1 MTHFGTR
8 CTHVQNIESAV
19 PELRETGVLSAAGL
33 SQSSGGSPEPARYS
47 GSELREKIMM
57 NSRPSRLLIVDD
69 NEMNRDMFAR
79 RLERKGYVVGLAE
92 NAKELLTR
100 VKQDAVDL
108 VLLDIEMPEISG
120 LDALQEL
127 RQRYSAAELP
137 IIMVTGKAQSDDIV
151 KALDLG
157 ANDYLTKPIDFP
169 VAVARIGTQLSHK
182 HAQEALKESEERYAL
197 AALGS
202 NDGLWDWN
210 LLSNVVHFSPRWKA
224 MLGYQEDEIG
234 DTPEQWFER
243 IHDADRERV
252 KEEIAA
258 HQKGLTP
265 HFESEHR
272 VVHKDGSFHWML
284 SRGVAVHDASGNAS
298 RMAGSQTDI
307 TEGKVSD
314 PLTGLPNRLLFID
327 RVGRLVKH
335 MKRRKDHLF
344 AVLFLDLD
352 GFKMIND
359 SMGHLIGDQL
369 LLGVANRLEK
379 CLRSTDTVARLGET
393 FTVARLG
400 GDEFTVLLD
409 DIKDPGDAKSA
420 ADRMMKA
427 LASPFI
433 LGGKEVFTSV
443 SIGIALSNSAYE
455 QPEEI
460 LRDADTA
467 MYRAKSLGKARY
479 EVFDADMRASV
490 MARLQLE
497 TDLRRAL
504 ERGEFR
510 NFYQPIVALVSG
522 EIAGFEALLRWQHPT
537 RGLLAPSEFIPV
549 AEETGLI
556 RELGWWNLR
565 EACRQITE
573 WRAGL
578 IAHRHLTISVN
589 LSAKQFLQPN
599 LVEDIRKLLVEL
611 ALPAEALKLEITEST
626 VMADPSGAVE
636 MLQQIKDLGIRL
648 AIDDFGTGYSS
659 LSYLHR
665 FPLDTLKIDR
675 SFISVMEEN
684 GEGMEIARS
693 ILPMANHL
701 RLDVVAEG
709 VETIQQ
715 VALLKRLECK
725 YGQGYYFSRP
735 LSAEG
740 IAALLAGDLAWQTC
754 GQAK

>member
-1 MTHFGTR
+1 MNTHK
-8 CTHVQNIESAV
+8 N
-19 PELRETGVLSAAGL
+19 
-33 SQSSGGSPEPARYS
+33 
-47 GSELREKIMM
+47 
-57 NSRPSRLLIVDD
+57 RLLIVDD
-69 NEMNRDMFAR
+69 NEMNRDMLAR
-79 RLERKGYVVGLAE
+79 RLARKGYEIALAE
-92 NAKELLTR
+92 NARQLLQR
-100 VKQDAVDL
+100 VEQEGVDL

-120 LDALQEL
+120 LDALKTL
-127 RQRYSAAELP
+127 REAYSPIELP
-137 IIMVTGKAQSDDIV
+137 VIMVTAKNQSEDIV
-151 KALDLG
+151 KALDMG

-182 HAQEALKESEERYAL
+182 RAQEALRESEERYAL
-197 AALGS
+197 AAQGA

-210 LLSNVVHFSPRWKA
+210 VLTNFVHYSPRWKA
-224 MLGYQEDEIG
+224 MLGCQEGEVG
-234 DTPEQWFER
+234 GTPEEWFDR

-252 KEEIAA
+252 KQEIAA

-272 VVHKDGSFHWML
+272 MLHKDGSFRWML
-284 SRGVAVHDASGNAS
+284 SRGLAVRDASGKTL

-327 RVGRLVKH
+327 RLGRVIKH
-335 MKRRKDHLF
+335 AKRRKDHIF

-359 SMGHLIGDQL
+359 SVGHLIGDQL

-379 CLRSTDTVARLGET
+379 CLRSTDTVARLGES

-409 DIKDPGDAKSA
+409 DLKDPNDAKRA
-420 ADRMMKA
+420 AERLMKA
-427 LASPFI
+427 LTAPFV

-443 SIGIALSNSAYE
+443 SIGIALSNPAYE
-455 QPEEI
+455 QPEDI

-467 MYRAKSLGKARY
+467 MYRAKSLGKARF

-504 ERGEFR
+504 ERQEFR
-510 NFYQPIVALVSG
+510 NFYQPIVSLASG
-522 EIAGFEALLRWQHPT
+522 KIAGFEALLRWEHPT
-537 RGLLAPSEFIPV
+537 RGLLGPEEFIAV

-565 EACRQITE
+565 EACRQISD
-573 WRAGL
+573 WKAHPDADPDL
-578 IAHRHLTISVN
+578 IISVN
-589 LSAKQFLQPN
+589 LSVKQFLQPN
-599 LVEDIRKLLVEL
+599 LVSDIKGLLREL
-611 ALPAEALKLEITEST
+611 AFPPESLKLEITEST
-626 VMADPSGAVE
+626 VMGDPSAAVE
-636 MLQQIKDLGIRL
+636 MLLQMKALGIRL

-675 SFISVMEEN
+675 SFISGMCEG
-684 GEGMEIARS
+684 GEGMEIAKT
-693 ILPMANHL
+693 IMPLANNL

-709 VETIQQ
+709 VETMEQ
-715 VALLKRLECK
+715 VAFLKKLHCK
-725 YGQGYYFSRP
+725 FAQGFYFSKP
-735 LSAEG
+735 LAPEDA
-740 IAALLAGDLAWQTC
+740 AALLMGQPAW
-754 GQAK
+754 K

>member
-1 MTHFGTR
+1 
-8 CTHVQNIESAV
+8 
-19 PELRETGVLSAAGL
+19 
-33 SQSSGGSPEPARYS
+33 
-47 GSELREKIMM
+47 M
-57 NSRPSRLLIVDD
+57 NTNLRPSRLLIVDD
-69 NEMNRDMFAR
+69 NEMNRDMLAR
-79 RLERKGYVVGLAE
+79 RLTRKGYVIGLASS
-92 NAKELLTR
+92 AKELLER
-100 VKQDAVDL
+100 VQRDAVDL
-108 VLLDIEMPEISG
+108 VLLDIEMPNVSG
-120 LDALQEL
+120 LDALKTL
-127 RQRYSAAELP
+127 REQYSPAQLP
-137 IIMVTGKAQSDDIV
+137 IIMVTAKTQSDDIV
-151 KALDLG
+151 AALELG

-169 VAVARIGTQLSHK
+169 VALARIGAQLSHK
-182 HAQEALKESEERYAL
+182 LAQEALKESEERYAL
-197 AALGS
+197 AARGS

-210 LLSNVVHFSPRWKA
+210 LLANVVHFSPRWKA
-224 MLGYQEDEIG
+224 MLGYEEGEIG
-234 DTPEQWFER
+234 DRPEEWFDR

-272 VVHKDGSFHWML
+272 VLHKEGGFRWML
-284 SRGVAVHDASGNAS
+284 SRGVAIQDASGNVL

-327 RVGRLVKH
+327 RIGRLVKH
-335 MKRRKDHLF
+335 SKRHKEHLF
-344 AVLFLDLD
+344 AVLFMDLD

-369 LLGVANRLEK
+369 LVGVANRLEK

-409 DIKDPGDAKSA
+409 HIKDPDDAKRA

-427 LASPFI
+427 LAVPFI

-443 SIGIALSNSAYE
+443 SIGIALSNPAYE
-455 QPEEI
+455 QPEDI

-497 TDLRRAL
+497 TDLRHAL
-504 ERGEFR
+504 ERGEFC

-522 EIAGFEALLRWQHPT
+522 EIAGFEALLRWHHPT
-537 RGLLAPSEFIPV
+537 RGLLGPNEFIPV

-565 EACRQITE
+565 EACRQISE
-573 WRAGL
+573 WRAAL
-578 IAHRHLTISVN
+578 ATHPDLTISVN

-599 LVEDIRKLLVEL
+599 LVHDIETLLREL
-611 ALPAEALKLEITEST
+611 RLPPEVLKLEITEST
-626 VMADPSGAVE
+626 VMADPSAAVE
-636 MLQQIKDLGIRL
+636 MLQQIKSLGIQL

-675 SFISVMEEN
+675 SFISSMGDD
-684 GEGMEIARS
+684 GEGMEIART
-693 ILPMANHL
+693 ILPMANNL

-709 VETIQQ
+709 VETLQQ
-715 VALLKRLECK
+715 VAMLKKLHCK
-725 YGQGYYFSRP
+725 YGQGFFFSRP

-740 IAALLAGDLAWQTC
+740 IATLLAGDLTWQAC
-754 GQAK
+754 EQAK

>member
-1 MTHFGTR
+1 
-8 CTHVQNIESAV
+8 
-19 PELRETGVLSAAGL
+19 
-33 SQSSGGSPEPARYS
+33 
-47 GSELREKIMM
+47 M
-57 NSRPSRLLIVDD
+57 NPRTSRLLIVDD
-69 NEMNRDMFAR
+69 NEMNRDMLAR
-79 RLERKGYVVGLAE
+79 RLARKGYEIAVTQSAHD
-92 NAKELLTR
+92 LLER
-100 VKQDAVDL
+100 VKLDGTDL
-108 VLLDIEMPEISG
+108 VLLDIEMPEVSG
-120 LDALQEL
+120 LDALKTL
-127 RQRYSAAELP
+127 REAYSAIELP
-137 IIMVTGKAQSDDIV
+137 IIMVTAKNQSEDIV
-151 KALDLG
+151 RALDLG

-169 VAVARIGTQLSHK
+169 VALARIGTQLSHK
-182 HAQEALKESEERYAL
+182 RAQEALKESEERYAL
-197 AALGS
+197 AARGS

-210 LLSNVVHFSPRWKA
+210 LSANVVHFSPRWKA
-224 MLGYQEDEIG
+224 MLGYQEAQIG
-234 DTPEQWFER
+234 DRPEEWFER

-272 VVHKDGSFHWML
+272 VLHKDGSFRWML
-284 SRGVAVHDASGNAS
+284 SRGVAVHDTSGNPL

-335 MKRRKDHLF
+335 TKRRKDHLF

-359 SMGHLIGDQL
+359 GMGHLIGDQL
-369 LLGVANRLEK
+369 LLGVAHRLEK

-409 DIKDPGDAKSA
+409 DIKDPDDAKRA

-427 LASPFI
+427 LAAPFI

-443 SIGIALSNSAYE
+443 SIGIALSTSAYE
-455 QPEEI
+455 QPEEM

-467 MYRAKSLGKARY
+467 MYRAKALGKARY

-497 TDLRRAL
+497 TDLHRAL
-504 ERGEFR
+504 EREELR
-510 NFYQPIVALVSG
+510 NFYQPIVTLASG

-537 RGLLAPSEFIPV
+537 RGLLGPIEFIPV

-565 EACRQITE
+565 KACQQISE
-573 WRAGL
+573 WRAGSL
-578 IAHRHLTISVN
+578 AHRHLSISVN
-589 LSAKQFLQPN
+589 LSAKQFLQPK
-599 LVEDIRKLLVEL
+599 LVEDIRNLLHEL

-626 VMADPSGAVE
+626 VMADPSAAIE
-636 MLQQIKDLGIRL
+636 MLQQIKSLGIRL

-675 SFISVMEEN
+675 SFISGMGDD
-684 GEGMEIARS
+684 GEGMEIART
-693 ILPMANHL
+693 ILPMANNL

-709 VETIQQ
+709 VETLQQ
-715 VALLKRLECK
+715 VAMLKKLQCK
-725 YGQGYYFSRP
+725 YGQGYYFSKP

-740 IAALLAGDLAWQTC
+740 TAALLAGDLTWQACEQT
-754 GQAK
+754 K

>member
-1 MTHFGTR
+1 MTTN
-8 CTHVQNIESAV
+8 V
-19 PELRETGVLSAAGL
+19 
-33 SQSSGGSPEPARYS
+33 
-47 GSELREKIMM
+47 
-57 NSRPSRLLIVDD
+57 RPSRLLIVDD
-69 NEMNRDMFAR
+69 NEMNRDMLAR
-79 RLERKGYVVGLAE
+79 RLARKGYVIELAD
-92 NAKELLTR
+92 NAKELLER
-100 VKQDAVDL
+100 VQRDAVDL
-108 VLLDIEMPEISG
+108 VLLDIEMPVISG
-120 LDALQEL
+120 LDALKTL
-127 RQRYSAAELP
+127 RKHYSAAELP
-137 IIMVTGKAQSDDIV
+137 IIMVTAKTQSDDIV
-151 KALDLG
+151 TALDLG

-182 HAQEALKESEERYAL
+182 QAREALKESEERYAL
-197 AALGS
+197 AARGS

-210 LLSNVVHFSPRWKA
+210 LSANVVHFSPRWKA
-224 MLGYQEDEIG
+224 MLGYQEGEIG
-234 DTPEQWFER
+234 DRPEEWLDR

-252 KEEIAA
+252 KGDIAS
-258 HQKGLTP
+258 HQKGLTL

-272 VVHKDGSFHWML
+272 VLHKDGSFRWML
-284 SRGVAVHDASGNAS
+284 SRGVAVRDASGSVS

-335 MKRRKDHLF
+335 TKRHKDHLF
-344 AVLFLDLD
+344 AVLFMDLD

-369 LLGVANRLEK
+369 LIGVANRLEK
-379 CLRSTDTVARLGET
+379 CLRSTDTVARLGES
-393 FTVARLG
+393 FTIARLG

-409 DIKDPGDAKSA
+409 HIKEPSDAKRA
-420 ADRMMKA
+420 ADRLMKA
-427 LASPFI
+427 VVLPFI
-433 LGGKEVFTSV
+433 LGGREVFTSM
-443 SIGIALSNSAYE
+443 SIGIALSNSTYE
-455 QPEEI
+455 QAEDI

-497 TDLRRAL
+497 TDLRHAIDG
-504 ERGEFR
+504 GEFR
-510 NFYQPIVALVSG
+510 NFYQPIVNLVSG
-522 EIAGFEALLRWQHPT
+522 EIVGFEALLRWQHPR
-537 RGLLAPSEFIPV
+537 RGLLGPEEFIPV

-565 EACRQITE
+565 EACRQITD
-573 WRAGL
+573 WRAAL
-578 IAHRHLTISVN
+578 AAHSHLTISVN

-599 LVEDIRKLLVEL
+599 LVTDISNLLHEL
-611 ALPAEALKLEITEST
+611 GLAPEALKLEITEST
-626 VMADPSGAVE
+626 VMADPSAAVE
-636 MLQQIKDLGIRL
+636 MLQQIKSLGIRL

-675 SFISVMEEN
+675 SFISGMGDG
-684 GEGMEIARS
+684 GEGMEIAQT
-693 ILPMANHL
+693 ILPMANNL

-715 VALLKRLECK
+715 VTMLKKLHCK
-725 YGQGYYFSRP
+725 YGQGFYFSRP

-740 IAALLAGDLAWQTC
+740 TEALLAGGLTWQAVEQT
-754 GQAK
+754 K

>member
-1 MTHFGTR
+1 MTI
-8 CTHVQNIESAV
+8 N
-19 PELRETGVLSAAGL
+19 
-33 SQSSGGSPEPARYS
+33 ARP
-47 GSELREKIMM
+47 R
-57 NSRPSRLLIVDD
+57 RLLIVDD
-69 NEMNRDMFAR
+69 NEMNRDMLAR
-79 RLERKGYVVGLAE
+79 RLARKGYAIGLAE
-92 NAKELLTR
+92 NAKDLLER

-108 VLLDIEMPEISG
+108 VLLDIEMPQISG
-120 LDALQEL
+120 LDALKAL
-127 RQRYSAAELP
+127 REHYSQAELP
-137 IIMVTGKAQSDDIV
+137 IIMVTAKNQSDDIV
-151 KALDLG
+151 AALDLG

-182 HAQEALKESEERYAL
+182 QAQEALKESEERYAL
-197 AALGS
+197 AARGS

-210 LLSNVVHFSPRWKA
+210 LSANVVHFSPRWKA
-224 MLGYQEDEIG
+224 MLGYEEGEMG
-234 DTPEQWFER
+234 DKPEEWFDR
-243 IHDADRERV
+243 IHDADRDRV

-272 VVHKDGSFHWML
+272 VLHKEGSFRWML
-284 SRGVAVHDASGNAS
+284 SRGVAVHDASGNVL

-335 MKRRKDHLF
+335 SKRRKDHLF

-379 CLRSTDTVARLGET
+379 CLRSTDTVSRIGET

-409 DIKDPGDAKSA
+409 HIKDPSDAKRA
-420 ADRMMKA
+420 AERMMKA
-427 LASPFI
+427 LAPPFI
-433 LGGKEVFTSV
+433 LGGREVFTSV
-443 SIGIALSNSAYE
+443 SIGIALSNPAYE
-455 QPEEI
+455 QPEDI

-497 TDLRRAL
+497 TDLRHAL

-537 RGLLAPSEFIPV
+537 RGLLGPNEFIPV

-565 EACRQITE
+565 EACRQISE

-578 IAHRHLTISVN
+578 IAHSNLTVSVN
-589 LSAKQFLQPN
+589 LSAKQFLQPK

-611 ALPAEALKLEITEST
+611 ALPPEALKLEITEST
-626 VMADPSGAVE
+626 VMADPSAAVE
-636 MLQQIKDLGIRL
+636 MLQQIKSLGIRL

-675 SFISVMEEN
+675 SFISVMEDD

-693 ILPMANHL
+693 IVPMANNLH
-701 RLDVVAEG
+701 LDVVAEG

-715 VALLKRLECK
+715 VALLKKLQCK
-725 YGQGYYFSRP
+725 YGQGFYFSRP

-740 IAALLAGDLAWQTC
+740 TTALLAGDLTWQACEQT
-754 GQAK
+754 K

>member
-1 MTHFGTR
+1 MMA
-8 CTHVQNIESAV
+8 HV
-19 PELRETGVLSAAGL
+19 
-33 SQSSGGSPEPARYS
+33 
-47 GSELREKIMM
+47 
-57 NSRPSRLLIVDD
+57 RPSRLLIVDD
-69 NEMNRDMFAR
+69 NEMNRDMLAR
-79 RLERKGYVVGLAE
+79 RLARKGYVIELADS
-92 NAKELLTR
+92 AKELLER
-100 VKQDAVDL
+100 VQRDAVDL

-120 LDALQEL
+120 LDALKTL
-127 RQRYSAAELP
+127 RNHYSAAELP
-137 IIMVTGKAQSDDIV
+137 IIMVTAKTQSDDIV
-151 KALDLG
+151 AALDLG

-182 HAQEALKESEERYAL
+182 QAREALKESEERYAL
-197 AALGS
+197 AARGS

-210 LLSNVVHFSPRWKA
+210 LSANVVHFSPRWKA
-224 MLGYQEDEIG
+224 MLGYEEEEIG
-234 DTPEQWFER
+234 DRPEEWFDR

-258 HQKGLTP
+258 HQKGVSS

-272 VVHKDGSFHWML
+272 VIHKEGGFRWML
-284 SRGVAVHDASGNAS
+284 SRGVAVNDASGNVV

-314 PLTGLPNRLLFID
+314 PLTGLPNRLLLID
-327 RVGRLVKH
+327 RVGRLVKRT
-335 MKRRKDHLF
+335 KRHKDQLF
-344 AVLFLDLD
+344 AVLFMDLD

-369 LLGVANRLEK
+369 LVGVANRLEK
-379 CLRSTDTVARLGET
+379 CLRSADTVARLGET

-409 DIKDPGDAKSA
+409 LIKDPNDAKRT

-427 LASPFI
+427 LAAPFI

-565 EACRQITE
+565 EACRQISE
-573 WRAGL
+573 WRAAL
-578 IAHRHLTISVN
+578 DAHSHLTISVN

-599 LVEDIRKLLVEL
+599 LVADVRKLLGEL
-611 ALPAEALKLEITEST
+611 ALTTEALKLEITEST
-626 VMADPSGAVE
+626 VMADPTAAVE
-636 MLQQIKDLGIRL
+636 MLQQIKALGIRL

-675 SFISVMEEN
+675 SFISGMGN
-684 GEGMEIARS
+684 DGEGMEIART
-693 ILPMANHL
+693 ILPMANNL

-715 VALLKRLECK
+715 VALLKKLHCK
-725 YGQGYYFSRP
+725 YGQGFYFSKP

-740 IAALLAGDLAWQTC
+740 TAALLAGGLTWQACEQT
-754 GQAK
+754 K

>member
-1 MTHFGTR
+1 MTTN
-8 CTHVQNIESAV
+8 V
-19 PELRETGVLSAAGL
+19 
-33 SQSSGGSPEPARYS
+33 
-47 GSELREKIMM
+47 
-57 NSRPSRLLIVDD
+57 RPSKLLIVDD
-69 NEMNRDMFAR
+69 NEMNRDMLAR
-79 RLERKGYVVGLAE
+79 RLARKGYVVELAD
-92 NAKELLTR
+92 NAKELLKR
-100 VKQDAVDL
+100 VQRDAVDL
-108 VLLDIEMPEISG
+108 VLLDIEMPDISG
-120 LDALQEL
+120 LDALKTL
-127 RQRYSAAELP
+127 RNHYSAAQLP
-137 IIMVTGKAQSDDIV
+137 IIMVTAKAQSDDIV

-182 HAQEALKESEERYAL
+182 HAQEALKESEERYSL
-197 AALGS
+197 AARGS
-202 NDGLWDWN
+202 NDGLCDWN
-210 LLSNVVHFSPRWKA
+210 LSANIVHFSPRWKA
-224 MLGYQEDEIG
+224 MLGYEEGEMG
-234 DTPEQWFER
+234 DRPEEWFDR

-265 HFESEHR
+265 HFESENR
-272 VVHKDGSFHWML
+272 VLHKDGGFRWML
-284 SRGVAVHDASGNAS
+284 SRGVAVHDASGNVL

-327 RVGRLVKH
+327 RVGRLLKH
-335 MKRRKDHLF
+335 TKRRKDQLF
-344 AVLFLDLD
+344 AVLFMDLD

-379 CLRSTDTVARLGET
+379 CLRSTDTVARLGES

-400 GDEFTVLLD
+400 GDEFTVILD
-409 DIKDPGDAKSA
+409 YLKDPNDAKAA
-420 ADRMMKA
+420 ADRLMKA
-427 LASPFI
+427 LAPPFI

-443 SIGIALSNSAYE
+443 SIGIALSSSAYE
-455 QPEEI
+455 EPEDM

-467 MYRAKSLGKARY
+467 MYRAKSLGKARF

-497 TDLRRAL
+497 TDLRHAL
-504 ERGEFR
+504 ERGEFC
-510 NFYQPIVALVSG
+510 NFYQPIVDLASG
-522 EIAGFEALLRWQHPT
+522 EIVGFEALLRWHHPT
-537 RGLLAPSEFIPV
+537 RGLLGPEEFIPV

-565 EACRQITE
+565 EACRQISE
-573 WRAGL
+573 WRAAAD
-578 IAHRHLTISVN
+578 AHSQLTISVN

-599 LVEDIRKLLVEL
+599 LVADIKKLLREL
-611 ALPAEALKLEITEST
+611 DLPPEALKLEITEST
-626 VMADPSGAVE
+626 VMADPSAAVE
-636 MLQQIKDLGIRL
+636 MLQQIKSLGIRL

-675 SFISVMEEN
+675 SFISGMGED
-684 GEGMEIARS
+684 GEGMEIART
-693 ILPMANHL
+693 ILPMANNL

-709 VETIQQ
+709 VETLQQ
-715 VALLKRLECK
+715 VAMLKKLHCK
-725 YGQGYYFSRP
+725 YAQGYYFSRP

-740 IAALLAGDLAWQTC
+740 TAALLAGGLTWQAVEQT
-754 GQAK
+754 K

>member
-1 MTHFGTR
+1 MT
-8 CTHVQNIESAV
+8 
-19 PELRETGVLSAAGL
+19 
-33 SQSSGGSPEPARYS
+33 
-47 GSELREKIMM
+47 K
-57 NSRPSRLLIVDD
+57 SRPGRLLIVDD
-69 NEMNRDMFAR
+69 NEMNRDMLAR
-79 RLERKGYVVGLAE
+79 RLLRKGYLVFLAE
-92 NAKELLTR
+92 NAKDLLER
-100 VKQDAVDL
+100 VKQDTVDL

-120 LDALQEL
+120 LDALQKL
-127 RQRYSAAELP
+127 RERYSAAALP
-137 IIMVTGKAQSDDIV
+137 IIMVTAKTQSEDIV

-169 VAVARIGTQLSHK
+169 VAVARIDTQLSHK
-182 HAQEALKESEERYAL
+182 YAQEALKESEERYAL
-197 AALGS
+197 AARGS

-210 LLSNVVHFSPRWKA
+210 LPADVVHFSPRWKA
-224 MLGYQEDEIG
+224 MLGYQENEIG
-234 DTPEQWFER
+234 DKPEEWFDR

-272 VVHKDGSFHWML
+272 VLHKDGSFRWML
-284 SRGVAVHDASGNAS
+284 SRGVAVHDASGNPL

-335 MKRRKDHLF
+335 TKRRKDHLF
-344 AVLFLDLD
+344 AVLFMDLD

-359 SMGHLIGDQL
+359 SMGHLVGDQL

-379 CLRSTDTVARLGET
+379 CLRSTDTVARLGES

-409 DIKDPGDAKSA
+409 DIKDPSDAKRA

-427 LASPFI
+427 LAAPFI

-443 SIGIALSNSAYE
+443 SIGIALSTSAYD

-522 EIAGFEALLRWQHPT
+522 EIAGLEALLRWQHPT
-537 RGLLAPSEFIPV
+537 RGLLGPHEFIPV

-573 WRAGL
+573 WRKSSV
-578 IAHRHLTISVN
+578 AHHRLTISVN
-589 LSAKQFLQPN
+589 LSPKQFLQPN
-599 LVEDIRKLLVEL
+599 LVEDIGKLLAEL
-611 ALPAEALKLEITEST
+611 ALPPEALKLEITEST
-626 VMADPSGAVE
+626 VMGDPSGAVE
-636 MLQQIKDLGIRL
+636 MLQQIRALGIRL

-675 SFISVMEEN
+675 SFISDMGDD
-684 GEGMEIARS
+684 GEGMEIART
-693 ILPMANHL
+693 ILPMANNL

-715 VALLKRLECK
+715 VSLLRKLHCK
-725 YGQGYYFSRP
+725 YGQGFYFSQP

-740 IAALLAGDLAWQTC
+740 TAALLAGDLAWQAVEQT
-754 GQAK
+754 